1 MGLLDIKHI
10 WVNITET
17 PICPGHILKQNPKI
31 FCLNVLYCDII
42 FMAIFHYFNANIYFS
57 NIYLMY
63 FYYYVLNFYLYV
75 NINNII

>member
-1 MGLLDIKHI
+1 MGLLDIKHT

-42 FMAIFHYFNANIYFS
+42 FMAIKQIFIILMQIFIFLIY
-57 NIYLMY
+57 I
-63 FYYYVLNFYLYV
+63 
-75 NINNII
+75 